1 MTAARVAA
9 AGLLVLAGVAAATAP
24 AGEQLAFAG
33 LGIAGLGLPHGA
45 SDLHLVA
52 PSRRA
57 GFVAAYLLVAGLVTL
72 GWLAAPAG
80 ALAAL
85 LALSV
90 AHFALD
96 RPAGAD
102 PAAGWALAALL
113 VAGPALL
120 HRHALTALFGML
132 TGSTAFA
139 DGLTVGLAAI
149 GAGALA
155 TLVLGWIGRRTPP
168 DAAMS
173 AGVAC
178 LLLLPPLVG
187 FTLGFV
193 LLHAWPQLEE
203 RRRELGCGSLPAY
216 LRRTAPVLTGALA
229 LVAGLAALF
238 RAAPAGSS
246 ALLFAAIAA
255 LATPHMLV
263 TPLWRAARPATA
275 PVRPARA

>member
-1 MTAARVAA
+1 MTAARAGA
-9 AGLLVLAGVAAATAP
+9 AGLLMLAGLAASVAP
-24 AGEQLAFAG
+24 ERGQLAFAG

-72 GWLAAPAG
+72 GWLVAPAG

-85 LALSV
+85 LALSA

-96 RPAGAD
+96 RPAEAD
-102 PAAGWALAALL
+102 PAAGWALAGLL

-120 HRHALTALFGML
+120 HRHALAALFGML

-139 DGLTVGLAAI
+139 DGLTNGLAAV

-155 TLVLGWIGRRTPP
+155 TLVLGWIGRRSMPEPATL
-168 DAAMS
+168 
-173 AGVAC
+173 AGVAF
-178 LLLLPPLVG
+178 LVLLPPLVG
-187 FTLGFV
+187 FTLGFI
-193 LLHAWPQLEE
+193 LLHAWPQLDE
-203 RRRELGCGSLPAY
+203 RRHELGCGSLWTY
-216 LRRTAPVLTGALA
+216 LRRTAPVLAGALA

-263 TPLWRAARPATA
+263 TPLWRAVRPATA
-275 PVRPARA
+275 PIRAARA